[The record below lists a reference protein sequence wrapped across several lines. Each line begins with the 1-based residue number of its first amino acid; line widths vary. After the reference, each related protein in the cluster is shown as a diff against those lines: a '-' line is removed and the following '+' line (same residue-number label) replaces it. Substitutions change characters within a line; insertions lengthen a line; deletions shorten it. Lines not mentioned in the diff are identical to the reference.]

1 MYPKSDY
8 ISTIYTFCFSRY
20 VTRKEYDEDYKR
32 LREKIRRLERKM
44 EKASDEEKIIE
55 KSTPSKMNESKK
67 DEVKN
72 LDESDVSS

>member
-1 MYPKSDY
+1 
-8 ISTIYTFCFSRY
+8 
-20 VTRKEYDEDYKR
+20 
-32 LREKIRRLERKM
+32 M